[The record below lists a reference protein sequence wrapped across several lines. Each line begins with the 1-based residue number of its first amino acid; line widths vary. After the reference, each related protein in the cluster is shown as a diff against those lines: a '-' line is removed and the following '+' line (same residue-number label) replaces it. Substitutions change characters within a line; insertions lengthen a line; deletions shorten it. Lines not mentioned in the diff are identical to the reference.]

1 MFVTL
6 FNFLIKL
13 IGCGSAALRN
23 ILVKIDMK
31 GCWIDHHSILVST
44 KTFAKIFLL
53 KFFFFFFT
61 ENSWYSSLK
70 LSLNCWWS
78 QCSYISVSRD
88 YTLLKCVEILKRNN
102 IKSALGLLLN
112 FSRCFCDSLDRER
125 APFYMY
131 HHSFQAYT
139 RICSYHKSQAARES
153 HHSHTF
159 QHSKTRNG

>member
-44 KTFAKIFLL
+44 KTFAKICLL
-53 KFFFFFFT
+53 KIFFFFFT

-70 LSLNCWWS
+70 FTPFKHILLYVSTINHRQPERVIIHTPSSTLKPEMDKSMVQIPLPWCW
-78 QCSYISVSRD
+78 Y
-88 YTLLKCVEILKRNN
+88 KRTY
-102 IKSALGLLLN
+102 KSAKPNDCYLKNHL
-112 FSRCFCDSLDRER
+112 
-125 APFYMY
+125 
-131 HHSFQAYT
+131 
-139 RICSYHKSQAARES
+139 
-153 HHSHTF
+153 
-159 QHSKTRNG
+159 